1 MDNPFKFGRVVDD
14 QSFCNR
20 KKEIA
25 ELKKYIRDS
34 HSVWLYSPRRYG
46 KTSLVKKVF
55 NELSEVKTIYFD
67 LYNVNTVDDF
77 CKKYAK
83 LIATVLFDW
92 KLNLKTLASNLTDQF
107 KGLKP
112 SIVFD
117 ESGSPTFSLQAE
129 KIETQLDV
137 ETVLNIPNTI
147 SKKNKIKICIAFD
160 EFQEISRIEPF
171 LINWMR
177 SAFQLHENISYVF
190 LGSKQ
195 SLMQTIFSSYN
206 SPFYEFGLKMEINPI
221 ARDELFNFVNEKFK
235 SCNLKINPE
244 AINQMLDI
252 SECHPHFTQY
262 FASEMFYLLLS
273 GEGVTE
279 EGFTGKWLSKVI
291 QSQSHIFQNIFD
303 QLSNIQRSVL
313 IALVEIQPNEGLFS
327 SEVRSKYKLPVS
339 STLNTTLQGLIKKD
353 LIRNNDSAYQII
365 NPVFKQW
372 LISIIKN

>member
-20 KKEIA
+20 RNEIT

-55 NELSEVKTIYFD
+55 NELSDVETIYFD

-83 LIATVLFDW
+83 LIAAELFDW
-92 KLNLKTLASNLTDQF
+92 KLNLKTLAGNLTDQF

-117 ESGSPTFSLQAE
+117 ETGSPTFSLQAE
-129 KIETQLDV
+129 KIASQLDV

-147 SKKNKIKICIAFD
+147 SQKNSIKICIAFD

-177 SAFQLHENISYVF
+177 SAFQLHQNISYVF

-206 SPFYEFGLKMEINPI
+206 SPFYEFGVKMEITPI
-221 ARDELFNFVNEKFK
+221 GRDELFNFVNEKFK
-235 SCNLKINPE
+235 SSNLTINSE
-244 AINQMLDI
+244 AINQMLEL

-262 FASEMFYLLLS
+262 FASEMFYLILA
-273 GEGVTE
+273 GEDPAD
-279 EGFTGKWLSKVI
+279 EGFTSKWLSKVI
-291 QSQSHIFQNIFD
+291 QSQSHIFQNIYD

-313 IALVEIQPNEGLFS
+313 LALVEIQPDEGLFS
-327 SEVRSKYKLPVS
+327 SDVRIKYKLPVS
-339 STLNTTLQGLIKKD
+339 STLNTTLHGLMKKD
-353 LIRNNDSAYQII
+353 LIKNEGNVYQII

-372 LISIIKN
+372 LISITKN